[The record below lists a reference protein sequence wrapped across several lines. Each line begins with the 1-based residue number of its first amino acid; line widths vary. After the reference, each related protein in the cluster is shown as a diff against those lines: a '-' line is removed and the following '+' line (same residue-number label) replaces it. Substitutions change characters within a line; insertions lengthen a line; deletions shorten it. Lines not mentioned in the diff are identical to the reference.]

1 MKLNTLDKLQKNIEE
16 ISGTHSYKLTDIL
29 NNEFIQTNT
38 TFKSYDDMIDKS
50 GLELTE
56 TSAEELYQNEKLNE
70 FINKN
75 TEFENFKEM
84 CTIARKEYISKRIM
98 DL

>member
-84 CTIARKEYISKRIM
+84 CTIASKEYISKRIM

>member
-84 CTIARKEYISKRIM
+84 YTIASKEYISKRIM